1 MTIYELNDLFGMN
14 IGTYIVFKA
23 FDEPYMQSDLCK
35 QDWAKMIKRKPT
47 ELIKIIEQMDALI
60 SKKTIE
66 SNNVIRELA
75 DKNVSL
81 KQGSEIL
88 KQRNEQLRQENERL
102 KNALR
107 AISETISNYEQTNH

>member
-1 MTIYELNDLFGMN
+1 MTIYELNDLLGMN

-35 QDWAKMIKRKPT
+35 QDWAQTIKRKPT
-47 ELIKIIEQMDALI
+47 ELIKIIEQIDALI

-66 SNNVIRELA
+66 SNNVIRELT
-75 DKNVSL
+75 DKNVLL

-88 KQRNEQLRQENERL
+88 KQENERL

-107 AISETISNYEQTNH
+107 AINETISNYEQTNH